1 MSDILQVDHVNYHGR
16 IAYLSKK
23 PDRMDQERGRERFTI
38 TVHSDGHRT
47 CMAQSEIDDRPS
59 VMRNTALT
67 LDEAWHPLECFV
79 RISVGDRFMG
89 SGWFRFSEDEAE
101 CETYTAIEGRVSQKM
116 SLIERPRAFVD
127 HAIICDAW
135 VLKMFDLSKGPGVQT
150 FPQLLLSSP
159 DHRGATGPLL
169 FRISPSIEFVGEEKI
184 TVGAG
189 EFGAL
194 HFRFGSTA
202 GLPNEHPPYDV
213 WCTADGHYIF
223 LRGAVY
229 GYMMT
234 YYELVDL
241 EIEHG

>member
-67 LDEAWHPLECFV
+67 LDENWVPLDCFV

-89 SGWFRFSEDEAE
+89 SGWFRFTEDEAE

-135 VLKMFDLSKGPGVQT
+135 VLKMFDLSKGPGIQS

-169 FRISPSIEFVGEEKI
+169 FRIRPSIEYVGEEKI

-189 EFGAL
+189 EFDAL
-194 HFRFGSTA
+194 HFPLRQHGGTSERTPPLRHLVHRRRALHFPARGRVRLHDDLLRTRGSGGRT
-202 GLPNEHPPYDV
+202 
-213 WCTADGHYIF
+213 
-223 LRGAVY
+223 
-229 GYMMT
+229 
-234 YYELVDL
+234 
-241 EIEHG
+241 

>member
-59 VMRNTALT
+59 VMRNVALT
-67 LDEAWHPLECFV
+67 LDENWVPLDCFV

-101 CETYTAIEGRVSQKM
+101 CETHTAIEGRVSQKM

-127 HAIICDAW
+127 HAIIGDAW
-135 VLKMFDLSKGPGVQT
+135 VLKMFDLSKGPGVQS
-150 FPQLLLSSP
+150 FGQLLLSSP

-189 EFGAL
+189 EFDAL

-202 GLPNEHPPYDV
+202 GLPNEHPPYDI

-234 YYELVDL
+234 YYELTDL